1 VVGRAAGKP
10 LWQLWGGRPDPM
22 PVYGSGCYRGL
33 GHDGMIEKA
42 ERFVSQGFSAI
53 KMQVAHVFTHDEDVA
68 NVRDMRAALGDGI
81 EVMVDVNQGWTAEK
95 AIELGRRLDDF
106 NLCWLEEPVMADD
119 FDGYHRVAE
128 AIRTPVV
135 GGENHFTHHDLKP
148 FFASGKIPI
157 LQPDIMRGGYT
168 ELKVV
173 AEHAHAAGLTIAP
186 HMFPELSSH
195 LVASIPNPSW
205 LEYMG
210 WYDHLWVEPVLPE
223 GGMMRAPDRPRPRHG
238 LQAGAVLGLS
248 LSRLIVVPVGE
259 GEEIVRDQRV
269 GQRAGRSD
277 AGRKRQLQ
285 REDAVIARPEHPRV
299 VQPGVLLTRPEQG
312 RNGPLDQG
320 HQPEH
325 LFAIPVR
332 HAAGWPVVEDDAPET
347 GVFDHEF
354 GIDGGEPVQVFL
366 RPGIEGG
373 VLAEIV
379 KIVEDL
385 TAQAHDQVVE
395 TAEQVVDRARRVA
408 HIAGEAA
415 GADADQPALL
425 GESPRRVEEQAGQLL
440 PVVI

>member
-1 VVGRAAGKP
+1 MIISDIRTHLLSVPFADPPKTGFLTLGDIDLLVVEVETASGVVGTGHLHPLAGGMRTLEMCIHEMLKPLLIGEDAGKVEVLWKRMWNATFIQGRMGITVMAMSALDIALWDVVDRAAGKP

-33 GHDGMIEKA
+33 GHDGMIGKA

-95 AIELGRRLDDF
+95 AIEVGRRLDDF

-210 WYDHLWVEPVLPE
+210 WYDHLWVDPVLPE
-223 GGMMRAPDRPRPRHG
+223 GGMMRAPDRSGNGMDFKPE
-238 LQAGAVLGLS
+238 LF
-248 LSRLIVVPVGE
+248 
-259 GEEIVRDQRV
+259 RDYPYR
-269 GQRAGRSD
+269 G
-277 AGRKRQLQ
+277 
-285 REDAVIARPEHPRV
+285 
-299 VQPGVLLTRPEQG
+299 
-312 RNGPLDQG
+312 
-320 HQPEH
+320 
-325 LFAIPVR
+325 
-332 HAAGWPVVEDDAPET
+332 
-347 GVFDHEF
+347 
-354 GIDGGEPVQVFL
+354 
-366 RPGIEGG
+366 
-373 VLAEIV
+373 
-379 KIVEDL
+379 
-385 TAQAHDQVVE
+385 
-395 TAEQVVDRARRVA
+395 
-408 HIAGEAA
+408 
-415 GADADQPALL
+415 
-425 GESPRRVEEQAGQLL
+425 
-440 PVVI
+440 